1 MAWTAD
7 ALAKALKCS
16 WQTVRR
22 AIAKGEL
29 KASWDASRRVWAI
42 DDEFELVQFRAR
54 LEYLSKVRRER
65 AERMKALWRS
75 GKLKPRRK
83 RVNTVVVERLKR
95 PTIVAVGQGAYSRT
109 VGIVWQG
116 DEGLFCCPSCAAP
129 LKVR

>member
-1 MAWTAD
+1 MTWTVAT
-7 ALAKALKCS
+7 LAKALRCS

-29 KASWDASRRVWAI
+29 KASWDATRRIWVVEN
-42 DDEFELVQFRAR
+42 EFGLVQFRAR

-65 AERMKALWRS
+65 SERMKALWRS

-83 RVNTVVVERLKR
+83 QVNTVVVERLKR

-109 VGIVWQG
+109 VGIVWDG
-116 DEGLFCCPSCAAP
+116 DEGSFCCPSCATP
-129 LKVR
+129 LRLR